1 MAACKQT
8 NREKIPGPRNVKE
21 HYQSF
26 ITKRKTKTRNNYF
39 YLVFIMLKNPISHL

>member
-26 ITKRKTKTRNNYF
+26 ITKRKTKTIINNY
-39 YLVFIMLKNPISHL
+39 LLTKSLWKPKHC